1 MEIYLRN
8 LLPTWKGLGKLE
20 TDFAKD
26 NAHPIPLHHV
36 KWANKIKDLNK

>member
-36 KWANKIKDLNK
+36 LHGLIKLKT